1 MLATTVL
8 TVFEKIKSTDPW
20 MDAKLNS
27 STHFKKFYNVLTF
40 FELVYKFAKNAY
52 MTAKIF
58 FQTFSIWVSKNAF
71 DADFESVEKVSRKF
85 PRRKLEG

>member
-58 FQTFSIWVSKNAF
+58 FSKHFLYGYQKTHLMQILNLLKKCQ
-71 DADFESVEKVSRKF
+71 ESFHEES
-85 PRRKLEG
+85 